1 METENS
7 TLFLS
12 IITVAFNALP
22 TLRQTVES
30 VSNQSNRNFEHIIVD
45 GNSTDGTKDYLAT
58 LNQPATRWISE
69 PDTGIYNAMNKGLAM
84 ARGEV
89 VSFLNAD
96 DVYLPDTVSS
106 VQQAFSPEV
115 DIVFGNLR
123 KERLLAKKWY
133 HRYEKPNLDLMPRT
147 MGIFHPATFVR
158 KARFDELGGYNEKY
172 RFSADYDWLLRAY
185 LAKCQFSYL
194 DKTLAIFRVG
204 GVSALNCQSY
214 QEGAAILH
222 AHQTGHASEM
232 EKLVE
237 LCRKNVRKRRLIY
250 TLARLTGTTGLLEKR
265 MAKKWTPNH
274 GGFGT

>member
-1 METENS
+1 METENN
-7 TLFLS
+7 TPFLS
-12 IITVAFNALP
+12 IITVAYNALP

-58 LNQPATRWISE
+58 FNQPSTRWISE

-96 DVYLPDTVSS
+96 DIYLPETVSL
-106 VQQAFSPEV
+106 VLRAFSPEV
-115 DIVFGNLR
+115 DVVYGNLR

-147 MGIFHPATFVR
+147 MGIFHPATFMR
-158 KARFDELGGYNEKY
+158 KARFDELGGYNENY

-185 LAKCQFSYL
+185 LAKCQFRYL

-204 GVSALNCQSY
+204 GVSTLNCQSY
-214 QEGAAILH
+214 KEGAAILQT
-222 AHQTGHASEM
+222 HQTGHAKEM

-250 TLARLTGTTGLLEKR
+250 TLARLSGTTGLLEKR
-265 MAKKWTPNH
+265 MAKKWTSNH